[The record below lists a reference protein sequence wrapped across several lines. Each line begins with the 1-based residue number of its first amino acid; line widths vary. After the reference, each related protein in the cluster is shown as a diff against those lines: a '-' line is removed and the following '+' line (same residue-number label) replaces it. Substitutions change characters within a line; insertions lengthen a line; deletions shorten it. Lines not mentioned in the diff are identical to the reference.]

1 MFLTNRKKASAF
13 IIAILLFL
21 TLSFPAYAGS
31 YTVVKNDSL
40 YLISQTFNTSVAT
53 IKNTNNL
60 TSDIIYPGQKLKVPA
75 TDYTVKSGDTLY
87 LIAKRAGISL
97 WSLRKANN
105 KWDDMIYVG
114 QKLII
119 PEVNGGNTSSTNS
132 STQTGYTGNAVIP
145 YSSYELDL
153 LARLITAEA
162 VSEPYLAQVAVG
174 AVVVNR
180 VKDPRFPNTITSV
193 IYQKDSKF
201 YQFTPVEN
209 GWINKPATDT
219 ARKAALEA
227 LNGHDPT
234 KGAIY
239 YFDDSATNKWLWSRP
254 IALRSGKMVYTY

>member
-1 MFLTNRKKASAF
+1 MIFTKKKKATAF
-13 IIAILLFL
+13 LVVIFLFL
-21 TLSFPAYAGS
+21 ALSFPAYAS
-31 YTVVKNDSL
+31 TYTVVKNDSL
-40 YLISQTFNTSVAT
+40 YTISQTFNTSVAT
-53 IKNTNNL
+53 IKNSNNL
-60 TSDIIYPGQKLKVPA
+60 TSYVIYPGQKLNVPA

-87 LIAKRAGISL
+87 LISKRAGISL

-114 QKLII
+114 QKLIL
-119 PEVNGGNTSSTNS
+119 PGVNGGSASSTNYS
-132 STQTGYTGNAVIP
+132 PQTGSTGKSVIP

-162 VSEPYLAQVAVG
+162 VSEPYQAQVAVG

-180 VKDPRFPNTITSV
+180 VKDSRFPNTITSV

-209 GWINKPATDT
+209 GWINKPATDS

-227 LNGHDPT
+227 LNGNDPT